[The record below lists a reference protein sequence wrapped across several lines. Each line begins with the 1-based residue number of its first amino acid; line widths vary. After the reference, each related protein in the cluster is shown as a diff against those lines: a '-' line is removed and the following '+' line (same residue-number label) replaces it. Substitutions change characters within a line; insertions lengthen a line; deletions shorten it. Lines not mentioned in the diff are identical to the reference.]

1 MIKTNIEEEKENCI
15 EENKTKNTEK
25 NITRLKG
32 EEKENYRVKK
42 EEKMLGQKGQQWLVE
57 NYNFERLGDK
67 YLKLLKR
74 VVANQPVA
82 APEKA
87 ETPASEENN
96 NSEPVK
102 HG

>member
-42 EEKMLGQKGQQWLVE
+42 EEKMLM
-57 NYNFERLGDK
+57 F
-67 YLKLLKR
+67 LLL
-74 VVANQPVA
+74 NL
-82 APEKA
+82 
-87 ETPASEENN
+87 
-96 NSEPVK
+96 
-102 HG
+102 